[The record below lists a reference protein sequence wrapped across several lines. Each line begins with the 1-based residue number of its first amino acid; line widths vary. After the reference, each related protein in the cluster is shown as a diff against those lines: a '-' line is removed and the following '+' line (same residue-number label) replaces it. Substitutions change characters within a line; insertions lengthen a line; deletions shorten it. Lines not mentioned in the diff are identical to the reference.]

1 MWSTVSTLSSLRKHL
16 AQSPVP
22 GNGGTPIKHSKR
34 ITSYGDDVHL
44 EVDYDFMLWD
54 LEGTI
59 QDHEEDIFRLTE
71 ELRNTKL
78 ELRSARNKV
87 AVLMADGNKK
97 NRELSKKA
105 MLYLDIIKE
114 LEDGLAMYIAK
125 YGVSITSNKMQKL
138 KREAGIL

>member
-1 MWSTVSTLSSLRKHL
+1 
-16 AQSPVP
+16 
-22 GNGGTPIKHSKR
+22 
-34 ITSYGDDVHL
+34 
-44 EVDYDFMLWD
+44 MLWD